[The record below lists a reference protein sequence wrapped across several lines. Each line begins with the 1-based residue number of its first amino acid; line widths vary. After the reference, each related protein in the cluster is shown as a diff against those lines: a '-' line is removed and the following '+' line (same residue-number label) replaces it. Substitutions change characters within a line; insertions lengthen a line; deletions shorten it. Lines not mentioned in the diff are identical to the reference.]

1 MLPPGASE
9 AALLAEL
16 IAAGL
21 DPQLAGIAVSIAQ
34 LKRTGPTMF
43 LYGVVL
49 PRSEAAILREKV
61 AALEA
66 QLKKGLVTDLETHKA
81 LLALGI
87 PAPDAQALLSLWAAE
102 KVKPSKYAEF
112 LPR

>member
-16 IAAGL
+16 IAVGL

-34 LKRTGPTMF
+34 LKRTGPTVF
-43 LYGVVL
+43 LYGVTL
-49 PRSEAAILREKV
+49 PRAQAAILREQV

-66 QLKKGLVTDLETHKA
+66 QVKKELVTDAAAKKA
-81 LLALGI
+81 LLGYGI
-87 PAPDAQALLSLWAAE
+87 PAADAEALLSLWAAE
-102 KVKPSKYAEF
+102 KVKQSAYAER